1 MDVKIESVHF
11 VARWTWDCSV
21 ARPNDDTCGIC
32 RNLFDAPCPGNC
44 KVPGDDCPVVTGK
57 CIHSFHLHCIEKW
70 AQRESANPLCPMC
83 RRSWELA

>member
-57 CIHSFHLHCIEKW
+57 CTHSFHLHCIEKW